1 MSNEDLFKKLNEDQ
15 KKAVLHNNGPSLIF
29 AGAGTGKTMA
39 ITTKIA
45 YLLNNNMC
53 EVKNILAVTFT
64 NKAAKEM
71 KDRVKKLIENKDIS
85 NLNIGTF
92 HKICCKI
99 IRLHLNLCG
108 LDENFNIIDKEDQIY
123 ILKDLLK
130 QIKFSKEILIRFEND
145 KKKGTINYKNLAE
158 IYLEFINKVK
168 SEMIEFKEV
177 KIEKFDIVYE
187 MYNNNIHKQKKLD
200 FNDLILIC
208 IKLFENHPKI
218 KKYYNDIFK
227 FVLVDEYQDTNE
239 IQNKW
244 IYLIS
249 GLDEKKD
256 KCITCVGDDD
266 QSIYSWRG
274 AKVENILNFR
284 EKISNSVIYIFNK
297 NYRSTQ
303 NILNISNSLI
313 SHNKNRHPK
322 NLIST
327 QKENNILPILTICN
341 TTTGEVKNIAEQI
354 QKLYNEKSVEKYN
367 QIAVLI
373 RSGYQSKFVEKIF
386 NEKHLPYVEV
396 GIFSFFQRKEIKD
409 LIYYVKLIFNKNDD
423 LAFKQIINVPERGIG
438 KKTLEKIVN
447 NENKISFF
455 KFAEDFAKTKKNVH
469 VSKFINLINELNEN
483 FIEKNDE
490 ININEIYRKT
500 IKDLIEKIIEKVNY
514 YEYLSKINK
523 GKLMKSRKENIDHLL
538 YMTKDKLCTTEN
550 IIEFLEYVSLETKE
564 ENEEKKIENKVII
577 STIHKAKGLEYDY
590 VFLPFWNQNSF
601 PNFKTLQEKWG
612 MEEERRLAY
621 VAITRAKKNVF
632 ISYHKIKCIKDN
644 KIIDDYASDFI
655 NEISGSLF
663 KKIELNDDIQE
674 ENFFVNLGQK
684 KNRENINN
692 NNENINENNENDDY
706 NYFSVFDN

>member
-1 MSNEDLFKKLNEDQ
+1 
-15 KKAVLHNNGPSLIF
+15 
-29 AGAGTGKTMA
+29 
-39 ITTKIA
+39 
-45 YLLNNNMC
+45 MC

-177 KIEKFDIVYE
+177 KIEKFDIVFE
-187 MYNNNIHKQKKLD
+187 MYNNYIHKQNKLD
-200 FNDLILIC
+200 FNDIIIKC
-208 IKLFENHPKI
+208 IKLLENHPQI
-218 KKYYNDIFK
+218 KKYYNELFK
-227 FVLVDEYQDTNE
+227 YVLIDEYQDTNQ

-249 GLDEKKD
+249 GIDEKKD
-256 KCITCVGDDD
+256 KCVTCVGDDD

-274 AKVENILNFR
+274 AKVENIRNF
-284 EKISNSVIYIFNK
+284 ENNNPNLVKYVFNK

-341 TTTGEVKNIAEQI
+341 TTTGEVKNITEQI

-523 GKLMKSRKENIDHLL
+523 GKLMKSREENIKHLL

-684 KNRENINN
+684 RNRENINN